1 MISTLLS
8 CLAILLVWAQCY
20 PLALLLAL
28 VSWVILMKPSARYQ
42 GPFDDDLEP
51 VSYDDWM
58 QEYYECRSVPSVHVR
73 GLGAEELSTL
83 STVPSVNQRQRSE
96 TQETDPRVN
105 SLGSIRPPGG
115 RD

>member
-1 MISTLLS
+1 MAAIVLMS
-8 CLAILLVWAQCY
+8 LAMVLVWAQCY

-28 VSWVILMKPSARYQ
+28 VSWVILIKPSRGYQ
-42 GPFDDDLEP
+42 GPFDDDVEP

-58 QEYYECRSVPSVHVR
+58 MEYKRCRSVPSVHVR

-83 STVPSVNQRQRSE
+83 STASNASPRQRSATPE
-96 TQETDPRVN
+96 CDPRVN
-105 SLGSIRPPGG
+105 SLGSTRPPDG